1 VLTDGDELAR
11 LALALARSV
20 DSEQPKTK
28 GNTKFMKTSV
38 VAKSALSLLLVS
50 LMLVTSACSVSGTEL
65 LDAAVSAADAT
76 VAVLSTTNLIPP
88 QDQAYV
94 SAVLDG
100 LNFATQELGSKKSG
114 LQIAVDIVT
123 EFKNAVVPDLTG
135 LTSAQSEQVKALA
148 AAVAAFLTPF
158 EQVVPAGGQAPA
170 FQNKLS
176 GQPKL
181 TLELRLHLFELR
193 HKIAGIQKRALHVFV
208 SPAK

>member
-1 VLTDGDELAR
+1 
-11 LALALARSV
+11 
-20 DSEQPKTK
+20 
-28 GNTKFMKTSV
+28 MKTSV

-100 LNFATQELGSKKSG
+100 LNFATQELGSKKSS

-135 LTSAQSEQVKALA
+135 LTPAQSEQVQALA

-158 EQVVPAGGQAPA
+158 EQIVPAAGQAPA
-170 FQNKLS
+170 LQTKLS
-176 GQPKL
+176 VQPKL
-181 TLELRLHLFELR
+181 TLELRFHLFELR
-193 HKIAGIQKRALHVFV
+193 HKIAGIQKRALQVFV
-208 SPAK
+208 SLAK